1 MAHSKALIIGG
12 FVRGPSTGGVES
24 LCDEVVGRKPRRR
37 CRPQNT
43 TGPRQLLVSA
53 DRRHGRQRR
62 QAPPPDLHNSELED
76 AGYES
81 AACCLSDELGACV
94 VQLQNPLRHRERS
107 RPTNFLERSLGEVR
121 QRRPRFAADERV
133 SGETIARPVQPLR
146 LASARSDA
154 HRLRSAMGQAGE
166 SGDDLSCEDR
176 TPSTCR
182 DVWCRLHRLYI
193 CVRDPAGRL
202 ATTTKGKS

>member
-133 SGETIARPVQPLR
+133 SGENDRAAGATDALGERSVGRAPSSERNGSGRRVRRRPQLR
-146 LASARSDA
+146 RPDSLDVSRCLVSTSSSV
-154 HRLRSAMGQAGE
+154 HLRS
-166 SGDDLSCEDR
+166 
-176 TPSTCR
+176 
-182 DVWCRLHRLYI
+182 
-193 CVRDPAGRL
+193 
-202 ATTTKGKS
+202 